1 MHDGTVDGVVGGE
14 EGVLAGDVACNVVP
28 HDEEAGPLQ
37 VHVGVYVDEGVVAQ
51 CDAAVGVLLYGILV
65 ELRAEVG
72 GFVLGE
78 EGAAG
83 TKESHIYNLGSYGCY
98 WSSEDDTIGY
108 NDFHFASG
116 LSINNKGY
124 SVSGI
129 GGAWRLMGC
138 SVRAV
143 YIDK

>member
-1 MHDGTVDGVVGGE
+1 MPCAGLRSSSNSNVDYQ
-14 EGVLAGDVACNVVP
+14 D
-28 HDEEAGPLQ
+28 
-37 VHVGVYVDEGVVAQ
+37 
-51 CDAAVGVLLYGILV
+51 
-65 ELRAEVG
+65 
-72 GFVLGE
+72 
-78 EGAAG
+78 
-83 TKESHIYNLGSYGCY
+83 SYGCY

>member
-14 EGVLAGDVACNVVP
+14 EGILAGDVACNVVP
-28 HDEEAGPLQ
+28 HD
-37 VHVGVYVDEGVVAQ
+37 
-51 CDAAVGVLLYGILV
+51 
-65 ELRAEVG
+65 
-72 GFVLGE
+72 E